1 MALGRGLGELLGEI
15 ENAYENNG
23 ALNQVCEIEIDK
35 IKPNP
40 FQPRKIFNQEKLK
53 ELANSIK
60 TQGLLQPIIV
70 KKDNDGYV
78 LISGERR
85 LKAVKLNNDDFIKA
99 IIIDIDDNKLREY
112 ALIENI
118 QRDDLN
124 ILEIAA
130 SFSALINEYKITHE
144 ELSNIV
150 HKSRSAITN
159 ILRLLNL
166 SDYAKKALLQDKITQ
181 GHARLLLGLD
191 ENTQKKII
199 DSIIG
204 QKLSVRETEKLI
216 RNLKSNKKNK
226 TKQIKFDFT
235 PLKEIFE
242 DFKKEG
248 LNIKTSSN
256 KITISVKSQQDIE
269 KLKNF
274 FKK

>member
-15 ENAYENNG
+15 ENAYENNS
-23 ALNQVCEIEIDK
+23 ANNQVIEIEINK

-40 FQPRKIFNQEKLK
+40 FQPRKIFNEQNLK

-60 TQGLLQPIIV
+60 TQGLLQPIVV
-70 KKDNDGYV
+70 KKDNSGYI

-85 LKAVKLNNDDFIKA
+85 LRAVKLNNDDFIKA
-99 IIIDIDDNKLREY
+99 IIIDIDEDKLREY

-124 ILEIAA
+124 ILEIAS
-130 SFSALINEYKITHE
+130 SFAALINEYKITHE

-150 HKSRSAITN
+150 HKNRSTITN

-166 SDYAKKALLQDKITQ
+166 SDYAKKALLTDKITQ

-191 ENTQKKII
+191 EHIQKKVT

-204 QKLSVRETEKLI
+204 QKLSVRDTEKLI
-216 RNLKSNKKNK
+216 KSLKSIKKNKKNQLK
-226 TKQIKFDFT
+226 IDFS
-235 PLKEIFE
+235 PLKNIFDE
-242 DFKKEG
+242 LKKDG
-248 LNIKTSSN
+248 ISIKTSNN
-256 KITISVKSQQDIE
+256 KITISVKSQHEIE

>member
-226 TKQIKFDFT
+226 KKQIKFDFT